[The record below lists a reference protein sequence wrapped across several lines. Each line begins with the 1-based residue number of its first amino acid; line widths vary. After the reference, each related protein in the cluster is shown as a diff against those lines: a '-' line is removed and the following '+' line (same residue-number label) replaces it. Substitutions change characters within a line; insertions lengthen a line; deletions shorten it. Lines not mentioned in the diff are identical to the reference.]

1 MKLSKAKKQRI
12 EAYLDM
18 LEFNCDVKSCYSGE
32 DYVKVVSRL
41 NVIKDISNSY
51 MLSDKPMLR
60 FLESIFDSNKINW
73 S

>member
-1 MKLSKAKKQRI
+1 MKLSKAKNQRI